1 MIFINFTE
9 EQTRI
14 VSKMKQ
20 EKSQPCDCKNKEK
33 EINQKMYQLEEKYNA
48 QKIQLN
54 KKDREITGEI
64 IKNTKLR
71 EKISKQDEK
80 IKELEKQRNY
90 QGQEYIEVSEDEEDY
105 SY

>member
-54 KKDREITGEI
+54 KKDREITGHIVENQKLLNLI
-64 IKNTKLR
+64 SKLQNNTK
-71 EKISKQDEK
+71 
-80 IKELEKQRNY
+80 N
-90 QGQEYIEVSEDEEDY
+90 QEYIEVSDIDED
-105 SY
+105 

>member
-1 MIFINFTE
+1 MWWFFINFTE

-54 KKDREITGEI
+54 KKDREITGHIVE
-64 IKNTKLR
+64 NQKLLS
-71 EKISKQDEK
+71 KISKLQNNTK
-80 IKELEKQRNY
+80 N
-90 QGQEYIEVSEDEEDY
+90 QEYIEVSDIDED
-105 SY
+105 

>member
-1 MIFINFTE
+1 M
-9 EQTRI
+9 
-14 VSKMKQ
+14 VSKIKQ
-20 EKSQPCDCKNKEK
+20 EKNQHCNYCQKTEKKNKE
-33 EINQKMYQLEEKYNA
+33 MLSLEEKYNA

-71 EKISKQDEK
+71 EKISKQNEK
-80 IKELEKQRNY
+80 IKELEKQRN

>member
-54 KKDREITGEI
+54 KKDREITGHIVE
-64 IKNTKLR
+64 NQKLLS
-71 EKISKQDEK
+71 KISKLQNNTK
-80 IKELEKQRNY
+80 N
-90 QGQEYIEVSEDEEDY
+90 QEYIEVSDIDED
-105 SY
+105 